1 MRKTFRVLK
10 EMAEAIQLN
19 ETRRHIML
27 TGQPGIGKTTLVKKV
42 CEKLE
47 DENWQCQGFY
57 TEEKREDG
65 QRVGFDVVTFD
76 GQSGALA
83 RVVDRDNPVAG
94 RSYMVGRYN
103 VLLQSFEKI
112 ALPSLAIKPSEYT
125 RVIVIDEIGKM
136 ELFSR
141 SFTQTVKDLLKHP
154 KTTVFATVP
163 VRANPFVEEI
173 KNRDDV
179 QLYTVTKEN
188 RNQLVNEVVDA
199 IKESLECYGT

>member
-1 MRKTFRVLK
+1 MRKTLNVLK
-10 EMAEAIQLN
+10 KMAEAIQLN
-19 ETRRHIML
+19 KSRRHILL
-27 TGQPGIGKTTLVKKV
+27 TGQPGVGKTTLVKKV
-42 CEKLE
+42 CDKLE

-76 GQSGALA
+76 DKRGPLA
-83 RVVDRDNPVAG
+83 RIIDRDNPVAG

-103 VLLQSFEKI
+103 VLLQSFEQL

-141 SFTQTVKDLLKHP
+141 SFTQTVKDILKHP

-163 VRANPFVEEI
+163 LKANPFVEEI

-188 RNQLVNEVVDA
+188 RNQLVNEVIDA